1 MSRKRRVL
9 KFKKVRKTETTNDP
23 NKGYVDQ
30 HGAGSETSVT
40 RTPKNCKYF
49 HTCSA
54 SLCPLDP
61 DVSTKIW
68 PQEENDTEEICK
80 NTEFAGLQFVITQKK
95 IRRAL
100 RNRTEERDDCFT
112 YGMLNRNFIVRP
124 GIRGIPSD
132 PPENVK
138 DSMAWY
144 ARKEKAWILKHPE
157 RKLTK
162 NDIEKLTSRFKKEG
176 EVTL

>member
-1 MSRKRRVL
+1 M
-9 KFKKVRKTETTNDP
+9 KTATIDSTDKEYTSP
-23 NKGYVDQ
+23 NST
-30 HGAGSETSVT
+30 GSEKFVSKS
-40 RTPKNCKYF
+40 PQDCKYF

-61 DVSTKIW
+61 DVTTKIW
-68 PQEENDTEEICK
+68 LPEENETEEICR

-95 IRRAL
+95 IRKAL
-100 RNRTEERDDCFT
+100 RNRAEERDDYFT
-112 YGMLNRNFIVRP
+112 YKMLNRNFIVRP

-138 DSMAWY
+138 NSMAWY
-144 ARKEKAWILKHPE
+144 AKKEKAWLKRHPE
-157 RKLTK
+157 RKLSK
-162 NDIEKLTSRFKKEG
+162 DDIEKLTSRFKKEG

>member
-1 MSRKRRVL
+1 METIDD
-9 KFKKVRKTETTNDP
+9 VRKEYINPHGSGPETFVSKSPQD
-23 NKGYVDQ
+23 
-30 HGAGSETSVT
+30 
-40 RTPKNCKYF
+40 CKYF

-61 DVSTKIW
+61 DVTTKIW
-68 PQEENDTEEICK
+68 LPEENDTYEICR
-80 NTEFAGLQFVITQKK
+80 NPEFAGLQFVITQKK
-95 IRRAL
+95 IRKAL
-100 RNRTEERDDCFT
+100 RNRTNERDDCFT

-124 GIRGIPSD
+124 EIRGISSD

-144 ARKEKAWILKHPE
+144 AKKEKAWLRRHPE
-157 RKLTK
+157 MKLSK
-162 NDIEKLTSRFKKEG
+162 DDIEKLTSRFKKEW

>member
-1 MSRKRRVL
+1 MGT
-9 KFKKVRKTETTNDP
+9 TEIA
-23 NKGYVDQ
+23 NKGYVDP
-30 HGAGSETSVT
+30 HGSGPETFVT
-40 RTPKNCKYF
+40 RTPKDCKYF

-61 DVSTKIW
+61 DVTTKIW
-68 PQEENDTEEICK
+68 LPEENDTYEICR
-80 NTEFAGLQFVITQKK
+80 NPEFAGLQFVITQKK
-95 IRRAL
+95 IRKAL
-100 RNRTEERDDCFT
+100 RNRTNERDDCFT

-124 GIRGIPSD
+124 EIRGISSD

-144 ARKEKAWILKHPE
+144 AKKEKAWLRRHPE
-157 RKLTK
+157 MKLSK
-162 NDIEKLTSRFKKEG
+162 DDIEKLTSRFKKEG

>member
-1 MSRKRRVL
+1 L
-9 KFKKVRKTETTNDP
+9 KKFQFKKVMKTATTDSTD
-23 NKGYVDQ
+23 KEYVSPR
-30 HGAGSETSVT
+30 GTGTEKSVT
-40 RTPKNCKYF
+40 RTPKDCKYF

-61 DVSTKIW
+61 EVSKKVW
-68 PQEENDTEEICK
+68 LPEESDTEEICR
-80 NTEFAGLQFVITQKK
+80 NQEFASLQFVITQKK

-100 RNRTEERDDCFT
+100 RNRKQERDDCFT

-124 GIRGIPSD
+124 EIRGIPSD

-144 ARKEKAWILKHPE
+144 AKKEKAWISKHPE
-157 RKLTK
+157 IKLSK
-162 NDIEKLTSRFKKEG
+162 DDIEKLTSRFRKEG
-176 EVTL
+176 R